1 MKNYNDPHPH
11 LHIIKHIYVN
21 AKRCKSLYNKNFNKH
36 TEVKNTK
43 NTNHTHQK
51 MMKCGNK
58 MENVTTQRHIKIVW
72 QEL

>member
-1 MKNYNDPHPH
+1 MQKDV
-11 LHIIKHIYVN
+11 K
-21 AKRCKSLYNKNFNKH
+21 AFTKKKFNKH

-51 MMKCGNK
+51 TMKCGNK

>member
-1 MKNYNDPHPH
+1 MQKDVKAFT
-11 LHIIKHIYVN
+11 I
-21 AKRCKSLYNKNFNKH
+21 KNFNKH

-72 QEL
+72 QES